1 MQCVGVCVYVYAYV
15 CGWVG
20 VVVVSLDFYNI
31 YVQVRVMLFDDP
43 FIVFVNLCTCYTR
56 PCFTYC
62 RHYGD
67 REAILYANFLTQF
80 SALWLTAAILSLGVE
95 VRDLFIFSLFEN
107 KLGYIDV
114 TLYYNRLQRRTC
126 AQCSLY

>member
-1 MQCVGVCVYVYAYV
+1 MCIATNRLVRFIRSELMQRVCVCACV
-15 CGWVG
+15 CA
-20 VVVVSLDFYNI
+20 VVVSLDFYNI
-31 YVQVRVMLFDDP
+31 YVQARVMLFDDP

-80 SALWLTAAILSLGVE
+80 SALWLTAILSLGVE
-95 VRDLFIFSLFEN
+95 VRDLFIFSLFE
-107 KLGYIDV
+107 KKTLGIDV
-114 TLYYNRLQRRTC
+114 TL
-126 AQCSLY
+126 